1 MDSEVLKL
9 LATQGA
15 FAILFCYLL
24 FYTLKENSKRE
35 DNYQEIIK
43 ELSESIPVIKEE
55 IKEINDKLN

>member
-1 MDSEVLKL
+1 MDTEVIKL

-24 FYTLKENSKRE
+24 FYTLKENSNRE
-35 DNYQEIIK
+35 DKYQEIIK
-43 ELSESIPVIKEE
+43 ELSESIPIIREE